1 MSFDTWEMFFCFFDV
16 EVRVVEV
23 ARKVRGTTLKNSHL
37 YPLCPALVCPS
48 FFAFSGSLS
57 SSRSAWWHSAAT
69 KASRR
74 AASGKNKA
82 AKKHHCP
89 SKKPIQALS
98 HLEKV
103 SEIHRAERRGLSLSG
118 ALRGARAHACTDR
131 DVRREQRA
139 RRRVV
144 GPGHGERKKER
155 KTENRRKKRKVRPTS
170 SRTSLISG
178 RFYTFKLQPDKLKF
192 EP

>member
-1 MSFDTWEMFFCFFDV
+1 M
-16 EVRVVEV
+16 
-23 ARKVRGTTLKNSHL
+23 RGDDAEKQYIFH
-37 YPLCPALVCPS
+37 PLCPALVCSS
-48 FFAFSGSLS
+48 FFAFSRSLS
-57 SSRSAWWHSAAT
+57 ISGVPGGIVRAT

-74 AASGKNKA
+74 AAKAEKTKPQKNM
-82 AKKHHCP
+82 HCSSEKRP
-89 SKKPIQALS
+89 LKLIS

-103 SEIHRAERRGLSLSG
+103 SEIHRAKRRGLSLSG

-155 KTENRRKKRKVRPTS
+155 KSREEKKKTKNDTDV
-170 SRTSLISG
+170 LDDVLDSG
-178 RFYTFKLQPDKLKF
+178 RFYTFKLQPDVI
-192 EP
+192 